1 MFQMKEQDRT
11 SERELGSA
19 ERSNLPDEELRV
31 LVIKM
36 LISLRRRDEI
46 SKKFNRE
53 RETIKR
59 NPSELKST

>member
-53 RETIKR
+53 RETMKR